1 MPVSTPLRAV
11 EFSDRLPWSTAP
23 NRLSLAVAHRRDA
36 GGALLDLTVSN
47 PTRALPE
54 LYPPQVLAALTDAR
68 GLRYEPSAQGDLAA
82 RQSIAAYYA
91 ARGIPIRAEHL
102 CLCAST
108 SEAYTWLFQLLCSPG
123 QGVLFPQPSYPLL
136 EFLAGL
142 SAVRLRPYPLEYEGG
157 ASGRW
162 WLGIQ
167 ALRAACTDDVRM
179 VVVVSPNNPTGSFL
193 RESELAA
200 LCSLC
205 RERGLALVVDE
216 VFSDYDLLP
225 QAAPA
230 ISADPP
236 VRSVLSAVLALGEQ
250 APLCFVLSG
259 LSKVVG
265 LPQLKLGWIHV
276 GGPERL
282 RQPAQDRLE
291 LIADTFLSVGTPV
304 QLAAP
309 QLLSWQPRV
318 SSAITARLRQN
329 LTVLAAAVHDTAC
342 QLLTVEGGWYAVLR
356 LPRLLS
362 EEDWALRL
370 LAEDDVLI
378 HPGYFYDF
386 ATEAYVVLSLL
397 TETAVLQE
405 GARRLVRRVA
415 AV

>member
-1 MPVSTPLRAV
+1 M
-11 EFSDRLPWSTAP
+11 EFSARLPWSTAP
-23 NRLSLAVAHRRDA
+23 NRLSLAAAHKRTA
-36 GGALLDLTVSN
+36 GGPLLDLTVSN

-54 LYPPQVLAALTDAR
+54 LYPKEMLAALADAR

-91 ARGIPIRAEHL
+91 ARGITAQPEHL
-102 CLCAST
+102 VLCAST

-142 SAVRLRPYPLEYEGG
+142 SAVRLCPYPLEYEGG
-157 ASGRW
+157 DRGRW
-162 WLGIQ
+162 WLGRE
-167 ALRAACTDDVRM
+167 ALRAACTGDVRM
-179 VVVVSPNNPTGSFL
+179 IVVVSPNNPTGSFL
-193 RESELAA
+193 RRSELHA

-225 QAAPA
+225 AAA
-230 ISADPP
+230 DLADGRTNFDPP
-236 VRSVLSAVLALGEQ
+236 VRSVLAAVQALGEQ

-276 GGPERL
+276 GGPPPL
-282 RQPAQDRLE
+282 RQLAQDRLE

-309 QLLSWQPRV
+309 QLLGWQPQVCR
-318 SSAITARLRQN
+318 AITARLRTN
-329 LTVLAAAVHDTAC
+329 LQALSQAVRDTAC

-362 EEDWALRL
+362 EEDWALLL
-370 LAEDDVLI
+370 LAQDDVLI

-386 ATEAYVVLSLL
+386 AKEAFVVLSLL
-397 TETAVLQE
+397 TETEVLKD
-405 GARRLVRRVA
+405 GAARIVARVA
-415 AV
+415 AVAAD